1 MTMAARRLRV
11 SVRAAACAAVFA
23 LLASCSGGEEKS
35 KPADADTSKAQPDS
49 VNTYK
54 GSVADV
60 TFRTLDGG
68 EKKISDFGDKI
79 LVVNYLASWNDDSKK
94 IIPMMNEV
102 QRKFFKNVTVIGV
115 MTDLKDPA
123 QVNAF
128 RKNEDVRFELLM
140 PGGPE
145 GRFGRT
151 RRFPTSHIVTR
162 DDYLLT
168 TFEGLFRAKQYE
180 EMILAMYRRRM

>member
-1 MTMAARRLRV
+1 MTMSDRRAAASFRG
-11 SVRAAACAAVFA
+11 AACAAV
-23 LLASCSGGEEKS
+23 LAILVSCSGGEEKT
-35 KPADADTSKAQPDS
+35 KPEAPESLAVRPDS

-54 GSVADV
+54 GSVAEV

-68 EKKISDFGDKI
+68 EKRISDYGDKI
-79 LVVNYLASWNDDSKK
+79 LVVNYLATWNDDSKK
-94 IIPMMNEV
+94 LIPIMNEV

-115 MTDLKDPA
+115 VTDVNSPA

-128 RKNEDVRFELLM
+128 KKSEDVRFELLM

-151 RRFPTSHIVTR
+151 RRFPTSHVVTR
-162 DDYLLT
+162 DDYLLI
-168 TFEGLFRAKQYE
+168 TFEGLFKASKYE
-180 EMILAMYRRRM
+180 DMILAMYRRRM